1 MTDAYKIMLQR
12 RVIFLTKSLSI
23 LVGCTNVTDRHRTKI
38 AVTVCIVFI
47 WLACNVF
54 ILFETGGVTHSF
66 KLHPVAFVDIG
77 LDDALV
83 CFLYMVF
90 II

>member
-1 MTDAYKIMLQR
+1 MTVILTSNLTDAYKIMLQR

-38 AVTVCIVFI
+38 AVTVCIVFV

-54 ILFETGGVTHSF
+54 ILFETGGGGCYT
-66 KLHPVAFVDIG
+66 
-77 LDDALV
+77 
-83 CFLYMVF
+83 
-90 II
+90 